1 MEKKLTK
8 IIAAIIALAMAIA
21 AAGCGKKGNEG
32 TNDPTKKNV
41 NICVTN
47 FGYGY
52 SWLENAAKAYENQHK
67 DVKIGITTTVLPYSV
82 LGQIEGGL
90 TKYDMFFG
98 TAQLYGYVENG
109 YFMNLD
115 NVFNA
120 VPDGETKTVEEKLG
134 ARAADYRYLDH
145 YCALPYIDSN
155 CALLV
160 NFTTLDT
167 LLGAGTYEVPRTTN
181 EMMSLANRVRSAGGY
196 AFGVSMTDNYYEYML
211 STMWAQ
217 YDYDGYKN
225 YWYGTTGTEGNR
237 VKCYNGE
244 SLTQPG
250 KLAALKVIETILKK
264 SNGYVIKE
272 AAQMTFAE
280 CSLQFCGQG
289 YGFLDNKL
297 VAFTPNGAWF
307 ENEARDFLEE
317 NPQNIG
323 FEFFP
328 VISSIINVVPDGSIE
343 NDAELSSL
351 IKAIDSGST
360 SLTGTGYDVTQA
372 DYDYVKRAR
381 YLSESNT
388 AAHQC
393 GIVASTQYPSVC
405 EDFLT
410 FLASDVAAKIISK
423 ELTGL
428 TTPFGYNTLSDG
440 TIAKSDFVRR
450 VLEYGEKCET
460 LIHEGCNQTF
470 MRGLQLMH
478 DNNGWAPYLFQ
489 GTTTADKLAQE
500 DYNFY
505 MSRWDY
511 LSA

>member
-1 MEKKLTK
+1 MKKILGLLL
-8 IIAAIIALAMAIA
+8 AICLAFSFV
-21 AAGCGKKGNEG
+21 GCGG
-32 TNDPTKKNV
+32 TGDNGGKENDPSKKTIS
-41 NICVTN
+41 ICVTN

-52 SWLENAAKAYENQHK
+52 SWLEKVSRAYENQHK
-67 DVKIGITTTVLPYSV
+67 DVKINITTTVLPYSI

-90 TKYDMFFG
+90 TKFDIFFG

-109 YFMNLD
+109 YFLNLD

-120 VPDGETKTVEEKLG
+120 IPDGESKTVKEKLG
-134 ARAADYRYLDH
+134 VKAADYLYLDH
-145 YCALPYIDSN
+145 YCAFPYVESN

-160 NFTTLDT
+160 NYTTLDT
-167 LLGAGTYEVPRTTN
+167 LLGKGNYELPRTTN
-181 EMMSLANRVRSAGGY
+181 EMFALSNRVRSAGGY
-196 AFGVSMTDNYYEYML
+196 AFGTSLSDNYFSYML
-211 STMWAQ
+211 STLWAQ

-225 YWYGTTGTEGNR
+225 YWYGTTGTEGDR
-237 VKCYNGE
+237 TLCAHGE
-244 SLTQPG
+244 SLEQPG
-250 KLAALKVIETILKK
+250 KLAALKIIEQIMKK
-264 SNGYVIKE
+264 TNGYVIKE

-280 CSLQFCGQG
+280 ASLQFCGQG

-317 NPQNIG
+317 NPQDIG

-328 VISSIINVVPDGSIE
+328 VISTIINMVPDRSIE
-343 NDAELSSL
+343 NDAELSAL
-351 IKAIDSGST
+351 IKAIDAGSA
-360 SLTGTGYDVTQA
+360 SLVGTGYEVTQA

-381 YLSESNT
+381 FLSESNT

-393 GIVASTQYPSVC
+393 GIVATTENVSIC

-428 TTPFGYNTLSDG
+428 TTPFYSTLNDDA
-440 TIAKSDFVRR
+440 IQKSDFVRR
-450 VLEYGEKCET
+450 VLEYGEKAET
-460 LIHEGCNQTF
+460 LIHAGNQKMF
-470 MRGLQLMH
+470 MHGLSLIR
-478 DNNGWAPYLFQ
+478 DDKGWIPYLFQ
-489 GTTTADKLAQE
+489 GTSTADKISQD

-511 LSA
+511 LSAE